1 MKNTTLALL
10 LIMLSGMLHAQ
21 NTPVDKLFEKYS
33 GKDGYTVINISSQM
47 FGLFAAMSGDDK
59 GSQDA
64 MKGITG
70 IRILAEEKKAATPEF
85 ASDIKNLQTKEYI
98 EMMSIKEK
106 NQDIKFLLRL
116 NGKVVS
122 ELLMLIAGEENVLI
136 CIQGDNI
143 NLNTISNLSKTIKVE
158 GMENLEKIE
167 KKE

>member
-1 MKNTTLALL
+1 MKNKILALL

-59 GSQDA
+59 GAQEA
-64 MKGITG
+64 MKGISG
-70 IRILAEEKKAATPEF
+70 IRILAEEKKSATTEF
-85 ASDIKNLQTKEYI
+85 ATDIKNLQTKEYT

-106 NQDIKFLLRL
+106 KQDIKFLLRL
-116 NGKVVS
+116 NGKAVS